1 MFTFDKEQIKKTS
14 PLGEMIAE
22 SVGVPVDC
30 GGLDLKEG
38 TPSNIPG
45 IFKQVEKA
53 YSVGNPVVA
62 KNLLWEG
69 AVFTPAVVA
78 VTKRP
83 SGNFICT
90 FSTLQIEIE
99 PDDDVTVINMLAG

>member
-14 PLGEMIAE
+14 PLGEMI
-22 SVGVPVDC
+22 SDVVGVPVDC
-30 GGLDLKEG
+30 GGLDLLSG

-45 IFKQVEKA
+45 LYKQVEKA
-53 YSVGNPVVA
+53 YATKNPVVA

-69 AVFTPAVVA
+69 AAFSPPIVA

-90 FSTLQIEIE
+90 FSTLQIEVE

>member
-14 PLGEMIAE
+14 PLGEMISE
-22 SVGVPVDC
+22 SVGVPIDC
-30 GGLDLKEG
+30 GGLDLESG

-53 YSVGNPVVA
+53 YSVGNPIVA

-69 AVFTPAVVA
+69 AAFTPAVVA

-83 SGNFICT
+83 SGNYIAT

>member
-14 PLGEMIAE
+14 PLGEMISE
-22 SVGVPVDC
+22 TVGCPIDC
-30 GGLDLKEG
+30 GGLDLLSG

-45 IFKQVEKA
+45 LYDQIEKA
-53 YSVGNPVVA
+53 YAINNPVVA

-90 FSTLQIEIE
+90 FSTLQIEVE